1 MASAHA
7 RQALTARTKTPAAGI
22 EGSRAPPPAA
32 PRAPRSATT
41 SRAPAQRPTF
51 QLGSPARPTR
61 DHAQPRTPRERASR
75 ERERRRAARDG
86 RRARGRGRAAQ
97 HNTQTPASTR
107 PRRPRRPTLRR
118 RARPQLPRPRARTR
132 VVASGRCA
140 CSFTAAARGWGAGG
154 ARLLGE
160 RSGELCCAYMR
171 PAARLARAAARGVG
185 VLRPCGTRVACA
197 TRVIS
202 VSARAGGGGAPKAG
216 RKSGYS
222 YAESK
227 CARAAAQGALRAGSR
242 TLAPRSAMLGRR

>member
-32 PRAPRSATT
+32 PRAPRSATI

-86 RRARGRGRAAQ
+86 RRARGRGAGGSAIHHANTSQHASSAPTAANPAAARAPSA
-97 HNTQTPASTR
+97 PPP
-107 PRRPRRPTLRR
+107 PRAHARRRKWAVRMLFHGRCARLGGRR
-118 RARPQLPRPRARTR
+118 RAF
-132 VVASGRCA
+132 V
-140 CSFTAAARGWGAGG
+140 GG
-154 ARLLGE
+154 
-160 RSGELCCAYMR
+160 SGELCCAYMR

>member
-61 DHAQPRTPRERASR
+61 DHAQPRTPRERGGR

-86 RRARGRGRAAQ
+86 RRARGAGGSATQHANTSQHASSAPTAANPAAARAPSAPPPPRAHARRRKWAVRMLFHGRCA
-97 HNTQTPASTR
+97 R
-107 PRRPRRPTLRR
+107 LGGRR
-118 RARPQLPRPRARTR
+118 RAFVGGKWGALLCIHAPCGAPRARR
-132 VVASGRCA
+132 RPWGRR
-140 CSFTAAARGWGAGG
+140 AAPLRHEGCMCDPCDKCERARGRRRRSKGRAQE
-154 ARLLGE
+154 RLLV
-160 RSGELCCAYMR
+160 C
-171 PAARLARAAARGVG
+171 
-185 VLRPCGTRVACA
+185 
-197 TRVIS
+197 
-202 VSARAGGGGAPKAG
+202 
-216 RKSGYS
+216 
-222 YAESK
+222 ESK